1 MSYFAFDNKALFSC
15 DDLSPFF
22 EKGYGIEVMLFLYDQ
37 TSSSSEGIEHLYTNL
52 LSVRS
57 TYASFNRYIH
67 RLVDLGLLRLVE
79 GRIKKSRKSV
89 LLSEHIRN
97 TLNQLIKIDS

>member
-37 TSSSSEGIEHLYTNL
+37 TSSEGIEHLYTNL

-57 TYASFNRYIH
+57 TYASFNKYIH

-79 GRIKKSRKSV
+79 GRTKKSRKSV
-89 LLSEHIRN
+89 LLSEHVRI